1 MQYKDFAKYVKDRRI
16 ARGMSQKE
24 MAYEIPLSNSNY
36 NKIENG
42 YIEPNFHTLQRIC
55 QILEIDLTEVLGIK
69 KPRQEHIK
77 LFD

>member
-1 MQYKDFAKYVKDRRI
+1 MMYKDFAKIIRKKRLNK
-16 ARGMSQKE
+16 GLSQKE

-42 YIEPNFHTLQRIC
+42 NIEPNFFVLQRIC
-55 QILEIDLTEVLGIK
+55 QILDIDLTEVLELK